1 MQVKRFEIWVA
12 DLNPQLGTEPGKT
25 RPVLVVQTN
34 LLNKIPHP
42 STIICPLTTNIQKES
57 EILRVHIKKGTANL
71 NENCD
76 IMIDQVRAIDNKRL
90 LKKLGE
96 LPESLSIKVKGKP
109 GYHSG
114 FKLKHSAQQV
124 GICHWR
130 SVPREISD

>member
-1 MQVKRFEIWVA
+1 MQDKRFEIWVA

-42 STIICPLTTNIQKES
+42 STIICPVTTNIQKES

-71 NENCD
+71 KENCD

-96 LPESLSIKVKGKP
+96 LPESLSIKVKEN
-109 GYHSG
+109 
-114 FKLKHSAQQV
+114 LA
-124 GICHWR
+124 I
-130 SVPREISD
+130 ILDLN